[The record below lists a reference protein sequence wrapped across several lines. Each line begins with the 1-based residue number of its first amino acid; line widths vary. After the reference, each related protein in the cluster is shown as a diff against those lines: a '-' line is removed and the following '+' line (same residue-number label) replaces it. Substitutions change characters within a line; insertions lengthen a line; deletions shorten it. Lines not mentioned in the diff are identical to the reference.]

1 MSETLRYRM
10 QQIDSRNNEINKLA
24 VIASPRVFL
33 RSLGINVNFEAR
45 YARGGRKGGE
55 KYIICENA
63 KLVACARGGV
73 GGGKT
78 GESSNI

>member
-1 MSETLRYRM
+1 MSETLRYRI

-24 VIASPRVFL
+24 VIVLPRVFL
-33 RSLGINVNFEAR
+33 RSSGINVNFEAR

-55 KYIICENA
+55 KCIIYET